1 MPSAHEQRFLR
12 EGGLGTSTSILDVPC
27 DSTHRRDVGAR
38 RHSSSI
44 RSHCCAGDNRSDGG
58 SDGGSDGDGARFP
71 LRMQNPLESC
81 NSKSYT
87 TLTNPDVAV
96 F

>member
-44 RSHCCAGDNRSDGG
+44 RSHCCVGDNRSSG
-58 SDGGSDGDGARFP
+58 SSDGDGARFP
-71 LRMQNPLESC
+71 LRMRNPLESC

-87 TLTNPDVAV
+87 TLANPDVAV